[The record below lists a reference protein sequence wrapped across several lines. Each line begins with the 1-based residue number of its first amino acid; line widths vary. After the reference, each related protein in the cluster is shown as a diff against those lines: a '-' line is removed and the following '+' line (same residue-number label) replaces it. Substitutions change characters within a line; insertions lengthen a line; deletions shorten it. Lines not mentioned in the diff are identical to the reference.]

1 MTKPK
6 PKTIEDAIAIF
17 KSERGL
23 ADAIG
28 YSQHAV
34 WKARAGR
41 LAKGISP
48 AMAIAIENAT
58 KGAVPAEHLCP
69 ATSRNHRRDA

>member
-1 MTKPK
+1 MPK
-6 PKTIEDAIAIF
+6 RKTIDDAIEIF
-17 KSERGL
+17 GSERGL

-34 WKARAGR
+34 WKARVGR

-58 KGAVPAEHLCP
+58 EGKVPAEHLCP
-69 ATSRNHRRDA
+69 ATSRHHRRDA